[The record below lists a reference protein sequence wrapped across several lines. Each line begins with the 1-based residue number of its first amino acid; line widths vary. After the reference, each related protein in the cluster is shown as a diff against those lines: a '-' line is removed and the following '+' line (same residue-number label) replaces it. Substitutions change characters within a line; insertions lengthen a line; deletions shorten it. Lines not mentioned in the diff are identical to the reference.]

1 MLVHLENLK
10 SHFDG
15 DEELIIELL
24 EVFAESYVTVLDSLN
39 KAVEEKN
46 YKEVELHA
54 HTLKGMIANFFAED
68 LKVSAFFLE
77 KGGRDENVLDFAPHL
92 KKLEDDIPVMINEV
106 KAIGA

>member
-15 DEELIIELL
+15 DEELIMELL
-24 EVFAESYVTVLDSLN
+24 EVFAESYILVLESLN

-54 HTLKGMIANFFAED
+54 HTMKGMVANFFAEE
-68 LKVSAFFLE
+68 LKSSAFFLE
-77 KGGRDENVLDFAPHL
+77 KGGREENVLDFATHL
-92 KKLEDDIPVMINEV
+92 KKLEDDIPVMIDEV